1 MSELKK
7 YQMYINGLWVDAE
20 GGKTFESMNPSTG
33 ESWALIPEASAND
46 VDCAVKAAHKAFT
59 SGPWSTMLPT
69 ERGELLHRVGEI
81 LVKHSEAL
89 GEVESIDTGKL
100 LKETRWQASYISKY
114 YKYYA
119 GLADKVQG
127 ATLPI
132 DKPNMFAMTIRE
144 PLGVVAAIVPWNSQL
159 FLTALKVAP
168 ALATGNTVVLKA
180 SEHASAPMLEFAKIF
195 EEAGVPPG
203 VVNIV
208 TGFGDPCGKALSSH
222 PLIDRISFTG
232 GGETARQIIHNAA
245 SNFAEVS
252 TELGGKS
259 PMIIF
264 EDANIDNAIN
274 GILLSIFSAS
284 GQSCVAGSRLLI
296 HEKIYDEVLQR
307 VAKRVAEIRIGD
319 PFDDDSQM
327 GPLATR
333 AQVAN
338 IENSVA
344 KSIEMGGRLVCGG
357 RRPPQFDNDSLYY
370 EPTIIECPDMTIE
383 VAHKEMFGPVVS
395 VLKFRDEQEA
405 IEIANDTN
413 YGLASGVFTTDI
425 GRGIRM
431 SQAIRAGIVWV
442 NTYRA
447 VSPMAPFGGFKH
459 SGHGRESGLEAV
471 YDYTREKTVWINTS
485 VEPIDDPFR
494 MQ

>member
-7 YQMYINGLWVDAE
+7 YQMYIDGEWVDAE
-20 GGKTFESMNPSTG
+20 GDKTFESMNSATG
-33 ESWALIPEASAND
+33 ESWALIPEASASD
-46 VDCAVKAAHKAFT
+46 VDRAVKAAHRAFT
-59 SGPWSTMLPT
+59 SGPWSAMLPT

-89 GEVESIDTGKL
+89 GEVESTDTGKL
-100 LKETRWQASYISKY
+100 LKETRWQAAYISKY

-232 GGETARQIIHNAA
+232 GGETAKQIIHNSA

-264 EDANIDNAIN
+264 DDADIDNATN

-296 HEKIYDEVLQR
+296 QEKIYDQVLER
-307 VAKRVAEIRIGD
+307 VANRVAEIKIGD
-319 PFDDDSQM
+319 PFDDASQM

-333 AQVAN
+333 GQLAN
-338 IENSVA
+338 IESSIA
-344 KSIEMGGRLVCGG
+344 KSIEMGGRLVHGG
-357 RRPPQFDNDSLYY
+357 RRPPQFDQGGLYF
-370 EPTIIECPDMTIE
+370 EPTIIECPDMSIE

-395 VLKFRDEQEA
+395 VLKFRDEKEA

-447 VSPMAPFGGFKH
+447 VSPMAPFGGYKD

>member
-1 MSELKK
+1 
-7 YQMYINGLWVDAE
+7 
-20 GGKTFESMNPSTG
+20 
-33 ESWALIPEASAND
+33 
-46 VDCAVKAAHKAFT
+46 
-59 SGPWSTMLPT
+59 
-69 ERGELLHRVGEI
+69 
-81 LVKHSEAL
+81 
-89 GEVESIDTGKL
+89 
-100 LKETRWQASYISKY
+100 
-114 YKYYA
+114 
-119 GLADKVQG
+119 
-127 ATLPI
+127 
-132 DKPNMFAMTIRE
+132 
-144 PLGVVAAIVPWNSQL
+144 
-159 FLTALKVAP
+159 
-168 ALATGNTVVLKA
+168 
-180 SEHASAPMLEFAKIF
+180 
-195 EEAGVPPG
+195 
-203 VVNIV
+203 
-208 TGFGDPCGKALSSH
+208 
-222 PLIDRISFTG
+222 
-232 GGETARQIIHNAA
+232 
-245 SNFAEVS
+245 
-252 TELGGKS
+252 
-259 PMIIF
+259 
-264 EDANIDNAIN
+264 
-274 GILLSIFSAS
+274 
-284 GQSCVAGSRLLI
+284 
-296 HEKIYDEVLQR
+296 
-307 VAKRVAEIRIGD
+307 
-319 PFDDDSQM
+319 M

-357 RRPPQFDNDSLYY
+357 RRPPQFDNDTLYY

>member
-1 MSELKK
+1 MPELKK
-7 YQMYINGLWVDAE
+7 YQMYIDGQWVDAE
-20 GGKTFESMNPSTG
+20 GDKTFESMNPATG

-46 VDCAVKAAHKAFT
+46 VDHAVKAAHRAFT
-59 SGPWSTMLPT
+59 SGPWRAMLPT

-89 GEVESIDTGKL
+89 GEVESTDTGKL
-100 LKETRWQASYISKY
+100 LKETRWQAAYISKY

-180 SEHASAPMLEFAKIF
+180 SEHASAPMLAFAKIF

-232 GGETARQIIHNAA
+232 GGETAKQIIHNSA

-264 EDANIDNAIN
+264 DDANIDNAIN

-296 HEKIYDEVLQR
+296 QENIYDQVLER
-307 VAKRVAEIRIGD
+307 VAKRVAEIKIGD
-319 PFDDDSQM
+319 PFDEASQM

-333 AQVAN
+333 GQLAN
-338 IENSVA
+338 IESSIA
-344 KSIEMGGRLVCGG
+344 KSIEMGGRLVHGG
-357 RRPPQFDNDSLYY
+357 RRPPQFNKGGLYF
-370 EPTIIECPDMTIE
+370 EPTIIECPDMSIE

-395 VLKFRDEQEA
+395 VLKFSDEQEA

-447 VSPMAPFGGFKH
+447 VSPMAPFGGYKD